1 MYTNISQNTALFPRR
16 KDMKLR
22 FNHLLL
28 ERDGLK
34 VVSTRRQIA
43 ELVTA
48 VLGVICFL
56 VSVVAIFCWLPLS
69 CGGWLLPTIT
79 VLGAAF
85 LTFSC
90 TSAYFRQE
98 ELVLDRRWRSYS
110 LRCTELIADLQY
122 LLQKK
127 HK

>member
-1 MYTNISQNTALFPRR
+1 MYTNTSQNITSFPSQR
-16 KDMKLR
+16 DVKLR
-22 FNHLLL
+22 FSRLLL

-34 VVSTRRQIA
+34 IISTRRQIA
-43 ELVTA
+43 EFVTA

-56 VSVVAIFCWLPLS
+56 ASIVAILS
-69 CGGWLLPTIT
+69 GLSLSYGWLLPTIT

-122 LLQKK
+122 LLHKK

>member
-48 VLGVICFL
+48 VC
-56 VSVVAIFCWLPLS
+56 
-69 CGGWLLPTIT
+69 GWLLPTIT